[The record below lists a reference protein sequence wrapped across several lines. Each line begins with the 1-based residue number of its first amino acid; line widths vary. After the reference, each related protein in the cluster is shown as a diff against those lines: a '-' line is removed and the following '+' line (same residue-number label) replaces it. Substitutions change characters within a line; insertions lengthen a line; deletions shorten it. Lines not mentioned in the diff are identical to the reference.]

1 MKNPNKHIR
10 GAWISGLKVATGL
23 GVWSKEVP
31 KSVIPTPSTYIL
43 VTSQT
48 KNRFGVA
55 KDCYEWLT
63 TITLSIVH
71 VLPQGYTS
79 TVTLDDFE
87 ETVMNFAE
95 TITILGFR
103 LRFTNLSESREM
115 SASDETQNVEQR
127 IMVYEQWVD
136 KAS

>member
-10 GAWISGLKVATGL
+10 GAWISGLKTATGL

-31 KSVIPTPSTYIL
+31 KSVMPVPITYIL

-55 KDCYEWLT
+55 KDCYEWIT
-63 TITLSIVH
+63 TIAISIVH
-71 VLPQGYTS
+71 VLPQGFTS
-79 TVTLDDFE
+79 TETLDDIE
-87 ETVMNFAE
+87 ETVMNLAE
-95 TITILGFR
+95 TITIPGFR

-115 SASDETQNVEQR
+115 SASDETNFIEQR
-127 IMVYEQWVD
+127 IIVYEQWVD